1 MGLVSRLFW
10 GAVGLL
16 VLLIVLVALLTV
28 ARRYLPRPLSN
39 VAAGAQ
45 HLAGLSGAA

>member
-1 MGLVSRLFW
+1 MMATLSRLFW

-28 ARRYLPRPLSN
+28 AKRYLPRPLSN
-39 VAAGAQ
+39 AAASAQ
-45 HLAGLSGAA
+45 HLAGLNS